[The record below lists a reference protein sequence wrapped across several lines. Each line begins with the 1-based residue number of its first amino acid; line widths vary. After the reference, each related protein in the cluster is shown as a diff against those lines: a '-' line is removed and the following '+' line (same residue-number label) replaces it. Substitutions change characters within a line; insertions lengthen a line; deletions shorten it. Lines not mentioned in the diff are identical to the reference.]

1 MTTGSSFAF
10 ILLSASLAFAQPAFD
25 VASVKAVEATDDL
38 YRANLGTALYGTV
51 ELTNATLADCLKFA
65 YGFSNDV
72 QLEGPDWIQNKR
84 IRFNI
89 QAKAPPETPRDQ
101 LLLMLQALLNER
113 FQLKLHRE
121 RKTRSY
127 VAMVVG
133 KKGIKM
139 QPVPADAPP
148 AQANNGPGHIIS
160 AKMTMT
166 VVALLLSRFMRQPV
180 LDMTGLQGPYAVHLE
195 WVPDPLTTASAEAPE
210 GSSVYTAIQEQLG
223 LRLESRKGPLEVL
236 VVDHAEK
243 TPLPN

>member
-1 MTTGSSFAF
+1 
-10 ILLSASLAFAQPAFD
+10 LL
-25 VASVKAVEATDDL
+25 T
-38 YRANLGTALYGTV
+38 
-51 ELTNATLADCLKFA
+51 
-65 YGFSNDV
+65 
-72 QLEGPDWIQNKR
+72 
-84 IRFNI
+84 
-89 QAKAPPETPRDQ
+89 
-101 LLLMLQALLNER
+101 ER

-121 RKTRSY
+121 QKTRSY

-133 KKGIKM
+133 KSGVKM
-139 QPVPADAPP
+139 QSVPADAPQ

-160 AKMTMT
+160 QKMTMT

-180 LDMTGLQGPYAVHLE
+180 LDVTGLKGPYAVHLE
-195 WVPDPLTTASAEAPE
+195 WVPDPLTTPVAGATADAPG